1 MPVEGNRRPMAL
13 GLHCLTLNDGE
24 RCVRTVRELL
34 RHMGEFRRDA
44 ILTPVWMVGE
54 VACEM
59 IIPLLMATLIDRGV
73 ERGDMGVIG
82 RTSGIM
88 LAVACVGL
96 TCGCLGSVFG
106 SRACTGFARNLRQ
119 DQYDNIQT
127 FSFANIDRFTTP
139 SLVTRLTTD
148 VMNIQNAT
156 MMILRMV
163 PRAFSSLI
171 IAMCMAFVVSGT
183 MALIYLGAVVAL
195 GTVLGILM
203 SIAARYYRR
212 AFPEYDAMNESVE
225 ENVTAMRAVKAFA
238 RESMQTR
245 VFRAT
250 SRRIYDL
257 FMKAE
262 MVLASVDPIIQTTIW
277 SCLLLISWV
286 GSHLIVQDRL
296 TTGDLTSL
304 LMYCM
309 NILMSLV
316 MLSMTVVM
324 ITMSDASAR
333 RIVEVLDERDDMP
346 AAARPVTE
354 VRDGSVTFDH
364 VDFAYPQVTLSANDP
379 AARRRA
385 EAVRRLTGRG
395 SGGGDGG
402 TGRPTNA
409 LTDVNLAIPSG
420 AVVGV
425 IGGTGSSKTTLVSL
439 IPRLYDVTAG
449 SVKVGGVD
457 VRDYDRTVLRGKV
470 AVVPQNNVLFSGTVL
485 SNLRWGNPDAS
496 LDDCRRVCR
505 IACADEFI
513 DRLPDGYESRVEQGG
528 QNFSGGQRQRL
539 CIARALLRDP
549 KVLILD
555 DSTSAVDT
563 GTDARIRRAFAQDM
577 PGVTK
582 IIIAQRISSVQ
593 DADMIV
599 VLDDGRVNG
608 VGTHAQLMAS
618 NAIYRSIHELQVRG
632 GGDFDEAALAAS
644 DLSVAA
650 NAVGSVDSVE
660 SDGSA
665 DSAESITKEA
675 R

>member
-1 MPVEGNRRPMAL
+1 M
-13 GLHCLTLNDGE
+13 
-24 RCVRTVRELL
+24 RTVRELL

-73 ERGDMGVIG
+73 EKGDMGVIG
-82 RTSGIM
+82 RTAGIM
-88 LAVACVGL
+88 LAIACVGL
-96 TCGCLGSVFG
+96 ACGCLGSVFG

-183 MALIYLGAVVAL
+183 MALIYLGAVVVL

-238 RESMQTR
+238 REDMQTR

-250 SRRIYDL
+250 SKRIYDL

-262 MVLASVDPIIQTTIW
+262 MTLASVDPIIQTTIW
-277 SCLLLISWV
+277 GCLLLISWV

-385 EAVRRLTGRG
+385 EAVQRLAGRDRD
-395 SGGGDGG
+395 GGDGG
-402 TGRPTNA
+402 IGRPANA
-409 LTDVNLAIPSG
+409 LTDVNLMIPSG

-439 IPRLYDVTAG
+439 IPRLYDVTTG

-457 VRDYDRTVLRGKV
+457 VRDYDRTALRGKV
-470 AVVPQNNVLFSGTVL
+470 AVVLQNNVLFSGTVL
-485 SNLRWGNPDAS
+485 TNLRWGNPGATI
-496 LDDCRRVCR
+496 DDCRRACR

-582 IIIAQRISSVQ
+582 IIIAQRISSVE

-618 NAIYRSIHELQVRG
+618 NAIYRSIYELQVRG
-632 GGDFDEAALAAS
+632 GGDFDEAALAA
-644 DLSVAA
+644 
-650 NAVGSVDSVE
+650 VGSVAGAATGPDA
-660 SDGSA
+660 A
-665 DSAESITKEA
+665 DRNAKEV